1 MRGNLDLRP
10 AVSAALRPIDRL
22 LPSFRI
28 AGIVLSLYLFI
39 VAIGAMAHAFGLFG
53 REFAEAVLET
63 TENPLIGLFV
73 GILATSLVQS
83 SSTSTSIIVG
93 MVAGGAIS
101 VQGAIPMIMG
111 ANIGTTITS
120 MLVALGHFRRPLE
133 FQRGFAAASLHCS
146 FNVLGVLIL
155 LPLELATGVVSQSAI
170 FLSDR
175 FQDAG
180 GMRLANPLK
189 AATAPAIEIL
199 AWICGQR
206 PVLLLVVSVTMT
218 YAMLV
223 AIVKLLRSLML
234 RRLEH
239 FFDTHLFRTPGR
251 ALLFGLLLT
260 FAVQS
265 SSIPTALAI
274 PLAAAGI
281 IKLIQMYPFSLGS
294 NLGTTLTAILAALA
308 TANPTAITVAFAHLL
323 FNVLGILII
332 WPLPWI
338 RRIPLRIAEAM
349 GGWTVKAR
357 YLPALFVLLLYFLI
371 PAIVVVVVQLR
382 G

>member
-1 MRGNLDLRP
+1 MATTG
-10 AVSAALRPIDRL
+10 SAAEVGGRWL
-22 LPSFRI
+22 FWARI
-28 AGIVLSLYLFI
+28 GGILLSLYLFV
-39 VAIGAMAHAFGLFG
+39 VAIGAMAAAFNLFG
-53 REFAEAVLET
+53 REFAQAVLET
-63 TENPLIGLFV
+63 TANPVLGLFV

-93 MVAGGAIS
+93 MVAGGVIS
-101 VQGAIPMIMG
+101 VEGAIPMIMG

-120 MLVALGHFRRPLE
+120 MLVSLGHLRRPREL
-133 FQRGFAAASLHCS
+133 QRGFSAASLHFI
-146 FNVLGVLIL
+146 FNLFVVLIL
-155 LPLELATGVVSQSAI
+155 LPLELMTGVVTDAALL
-170 FLSDR
+170 LSEL
-175 FQDAG
+175 FQDVG

-189 AATAPAIEIL
+189 AATAPAIEVL
-199 AWICGQR
+199 AWLVGQR
-206 PVLLLVVSVTMT
+206 PVVLLLLSLALT
-218 YAMLV
+218 YGMLV
-223 AIVKLLRSLML
+223 SIVKLLRSLML

-274 PLAAAGI
+274 PLAAAGV
-281 IKLIQMYPFSLGS
+281 IKLMQIYPYSLGA

-323 FNVLGILII
+323 FNVIGILII
-332 WPLPWI
+332 WPIPFI
-338 RRIPLRIAEAM
+338 RAIPPRIAVKM
-349 GGWTVKAR
+349 GNLAFRRRGFA
-357 YLPALFVLLLYFLI
+357 PLFVLLMYFLV
-371 PAIVVVVVQLR
+371 PAVVVAAVHFA